1 MSLTKLPSGRWRAQ
15 VYHQGRNL
23 SVPDILGQKKGTSYR
38 TKAEAKAA
46 REDARKRLKQRRAG
60 VTLAAFAERWTTDPL
75 FSRPKESTNLHNAE
89 RIKAFVDTHGE
100 LLLDQVSD
108 EIVAEWL
115 AGGKRNG
122 TVPALRAMFND
133 AASAKAGRLIDVNP
147 FAGLGIS
154 RTTGNR
160 HRQPPSEEAMWS
172 LVDHARQLTPP
183 SFACWLETACFTG
196 IRPSELD
203 ALQWPQVRW
212 ADGEIDV
219 TVQWNVKT
227 KTFTTP
233 KYGPYTVALV
243 GHARDT
249 LIAAKRD
256 SDGPFVFTTIRG
268 THYTPS
274 SRTHHWNRVRAAAG
288 LGDVPL
294 YLATRHYFGW
304 YALNVLELD
313 SAIIAE
319 QLGHKD
325 GGKLVEQLY
334 GHPDRRRRLARIRD
348 AFERTDNVRQLRSVG
363 GSAG

>member
-1 MSLTKLPSGRWRAQ
+1 
-15 VYHQGRNL
+15 
-23 SVPDILGQKKGTSYR
+23 
-38 TKAEAKAA
+38 
-46 REDARKRLKQRRAG
+46 
-60 VTLAAFAERWTTDPL
+60 
-75 FSRPKESTNLHNAE
+75 
-89 RIKAFVDTHGE
+89 
-100 LLLDQVSD
+100 
-108 EIVAEWL
+108 
-115 AGGKRNG
+115 
-122 TVPALRAMFND
+122 
-133 AASAKAGRLIDVNP
+133 
-147 FAGLGIS
+147 
-154 RTTGNR
+154 
-160 HRQPPSEEAMWS
+160 MWS
-172 LVDHARQLTPP
+172 LIDHARQLTPP

-203 ALQWPQVRW
+203 ALQWPQIRL

-219 TVQWNVKT
+219 AVQWNVKT

-243 GHARDT
+243 GHARET

-274 SRTHHWNRVRAAAG
+274 SRTHHWNRVRSGAG

-334 GHPDRRRRLARIRD
+334 GHPDRRRRLAKIRD
-348 AFERTDNVRQLRSVG
+348 AFERTDNVRHLRAVG
-363 GSAG
+363 GIGG

>member
-1 MSLTKLPSGRWRAQ
+1 MSLSKLPSGRWRAQ

-23 SVPDILGQKKGTSYR
+23 SVPVVLGQPKGTSYR

-46 REDARKRLKQRRAG
+46 REDARKRLHQRRAG
-60 VTLAAFAERWTTDPL
+60 VTVVEFANRPPADSL

-89 RIKAFVDTHGE
+89 RIRAFVEIHGA
-100 LLLDQVSD
+100 LRLDQVSD
-108 EIVAEWL
+108 EVVAEWL

-133 AASAKAGRLIDVNP
+133 AASAKAGRLIGVNP

-154 RTTGNR
+154 RTAGNR

-172 LVDHARQLTPP
+172 LIDHARELTPP
-183 SFACWLETACFTG
+183 SFAAWLETACFTG

-203 ALQWPQVRW
+203 ALQWPQIRW

-219 TVQWNVKT
+219 TIQWNAKT
-227 KTFTTP
+227 RSFTTP
-233 KYGPYTVALV
+233 KYGPYTAALV
-243 GHARDT
+243 GHARET
-249 LIAAKRD
+249 LVAAKRD
-256 SDGPFVFTTIRG
+256 SDGPFVFTTIRN
-268 THYTPS
+268 THYTAS

-288 LGDVPL
+288 LGNVAL
-294 YLATRHYFGW
+294 YLATRPYFGW

-325 GGKLVEQLY
+325 GGILVEQLY
-334 GHPDRRRRLARIRD
+334 GHPDRKRRLAKIRQ
-348 AFERTDNVRQLRSVG
+348 AFERTDNVRQLRVVG
-363 GSAG
+363 D